1 VNYLEISI
9 ELNQIEFVEILEA
22 ELMELS
28 FESFDSDKTI
38 LRGYVQEPNYNADS
52 ISAITDAYIDQIKS
66 IETRLVEHANWNAV
80 WESNYP
86 PVQLGDELFIGASF
100 HEIPQ
105 GFRHYITLEPNM
117 SFGTGHHPT
126 TTQVLEELFACS
138 LESKKVLDFG
148 CGSGVLAIYAAQRG
162 ASGIGIE
169 IDPHAADA
177 ARDNLNLNNVNSF
190 EILTGG
196 IEKIDDNE
204 YQYILANINRNVIQ
218 ECLPHFI
225 KYMEPGCKLIC
236 SGFLVSDVN
245 PLSSELIRHNLS
257 INKTSSKEDWAII
270 VATKPE

>member
-22 ELMELS
+22 ELMELP

-86 PVQLGDELFIGASF
+86 HVQLGDELFIGASF

-126 TTQVLEELFACS
+126 TTQVLEELFTCS

-190 EILTGG
+190 KILTGG

-245 PLSSELIRHNLS
+245 PLSSELIRRNLS

>member
-1 VNYLEISI
+1 MNYLEISI